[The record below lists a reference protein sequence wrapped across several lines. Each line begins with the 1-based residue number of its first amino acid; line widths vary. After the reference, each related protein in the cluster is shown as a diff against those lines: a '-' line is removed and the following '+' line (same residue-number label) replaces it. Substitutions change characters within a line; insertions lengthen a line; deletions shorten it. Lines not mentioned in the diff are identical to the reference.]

1 MKCLSS
7 ACKPLLTVIGSLA
20 SVWGATLQVLNA
32 ILKRFEPVLILAD
45 CIQVSDFTEMY
56 AVYAELPCVPGYA
69 HCSVALLGI
78 SQSCVM
84 PQGIVISCCLIC
96 AVLFCSAAWDY
107 ILQYWTAFAPH
118 VMPPADRNLLPPGTE
133 PVCTLYMS

>member
-45 CIQVSDFTEMY
+45 CIQVSD
-56 AVYAELPCVPGYA
+56 LP
-69 HCSVALLGI
+69 
-78 SQSCVM
+78 
-84 PQGIVISCCLIC
+84 
-96 AVLFCSAAWDY
+96 
-107 ILQYWTAFAPH
+107 
-118 VMPPADRNLLPPGTE
+118 R
-133 PVCTLYMS
+133 CTLCMLNTHVCQDMYIALWLSQASHSAVSCRRGS

>member
-7 ACKPLLTVIGSLA
+7 ACKPLLTVIGALA

-56 AVYAELPCVPGYA
+56 AVYAEHPRVPGYV
-69 HCSVALLGI
+69 HCSVALSGI
-78 SQSCVM
+78 SQCCVM
-84 PQGIVISCCLIC
+84 PQGDCDFLLLDLRS
-96 AVLFCSAAWDY
+96 AVL
-107 ILQYWTAFAPH
+107 
-118 VMPPADRNLLPPGTE
+118 
-133 PVCTLYMS
+133 